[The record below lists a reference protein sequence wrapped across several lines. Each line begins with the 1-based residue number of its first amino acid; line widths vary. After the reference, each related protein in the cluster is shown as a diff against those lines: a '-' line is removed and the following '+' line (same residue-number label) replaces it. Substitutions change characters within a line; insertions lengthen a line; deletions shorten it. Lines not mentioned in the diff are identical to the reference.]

1 MIDRFVAAYES
12 GATPNP
18 CIDCNRYLKFE
29 RLFQRAMKLG
39 CEAIVTGHYARIEKQ
54 NGRYILKKALDKSK
68 DQSYVLYMLT
78 QEQLAHI
85 CFPLGE
91 LSKSEVRSIAD
102 RYRQTEQSA
111 TAYPD
116 ESGKIRLLFDKPQRA
131 ITAGQA
137 VVLYDRDT
145 VMGGGIIC

>member
-1 MIDRFVAAYES
+1 MNWIAIDHLSAPMRV
-12 GATPNP
+12 
-18 CIDCNRYLKFE
+18 
-29 RLFQRAMKLG
+29 
-39 CEAIVTGHYARIEKQ
+39 YAKI
-54 NGRYILKKALDKSK
+54 
-68 DQSYVLYMLT
+68 
-78 QEQLAHI
+78 
-85 CFPLGE
+85 
-91 LSKSEVRSIAD
+91 

-137 VVLYDRDT
+137 VVLYIGDT